1 MKGRNKKV
9 DSNASLTALDIK
21 LAVTAI
27 AAIAIALI

>member
-9 DSNASLTALDIK
+9 DSNASLGLLDIK